1 MIGLTVR
8 CIVPVRA
15 RLYWLFG
22 GIVLASGV
30 GPIFV
35 SNSNRNRFELLIVD
49 ISVWLIAAENELQV
63 IDDGLLA
70 SLLYR

>member
-1 MIGLTVR
+1 MHTTGAVALLAVWR
-8 CIVPVRA
+8 NR
-15 RLYWLFG
+15 RSGYY
-22 GIVLASGV
+22 ASG
-30 GPIFV
+30 GGSIFV
-35 SNSNRNRFELLIVD
+35 STSNRNRFELLIVD